1 MATLQA
7 LRNKAGVFIAIFI
20 GLALLAFILT
30 DLLGSNGS
38 MFSNND
44 VIGEIDGQTIKYQDY
59 QNRVDETE
67 TFCKMVQQPAT
78 PEQIRESVWQQIK
91 SEIVMGKACE
101 KAGIDVTG
109 EELLDMVTGSHISPA
124 LMGMFTNPQTGVYD
138 RAAAENFLRNR
149 NNDYQAAFYWNFMEK
164 MLKENRLSAKYMN
177 LINSSI
183 YCTDVQAKVEA
194 EKRAKGVDMAFVS
207 VRYNTIPDST
217 ITVSSSDIKARYEK
231 NKDLYKVQEGRD
243 LEYIS
248 FPIKPTEA
256 DVELT
261 RKSVEELKADF
272 SASDVDAYRFAQN
285 NAETPAAEVF
295 LSQSQLPQVLADFV
309 KTAAV
314 GEVYGPYREGDFFK
328 ISRLVSVTQRPDS
341 VKASHILLREK
352 AALADSL
359 MGVANAS
366 NFAELARKYS
376 EDPGSAING
385 GDLDWFTDGR
395 MVPTFNEA
403 CFTGTK
409 GSIVKVESE
418 YGIHIIYLQDKGVSS
433 TKYSIATVDKSIQ
446 YSTETHRDVFNLA
459 NDFATKVSSKAEFD
473 ALADTMNYVKRFAT
487 SVRSNVQSINNVA
500 SAREVVRWAYK
511 AKVGEV
517 SDIFEC
523 GDEFI
528 IASLVKKQEA
538 GYATLQDVSPM
549 LTRDLLN
556 EKKTAIVNSA
566 IQGKSLAQIAEA
578 YNSKVDSASNVSFAS
593 NTVAGAGI
601 EPNLVAAAVSAEKGK
616 ISEAVKGSNAAYV
629 FEVTNEVVTEADVD
643 AAKAAYNQQFSSLS
657 YMVGDILLDVETE
670 DNRINFY

>member
-7 LRNKAGVFIAIFI
+7 LRTKAGVFIAIFI

-59 QNRVDETE
+59 QSRVDETE
-67 TFCKMVQQPAT
+67 TFYKMVQQPAT

-138 RAAAENFLRNR
+138 RVAAENFLRNR

-261 RKSVEELKADF
+261 RKSIEELKADF
-272 SASDVDAYRFAQN
+272 SAADVDAYRFAQN
-285 NAETPAAEVF
+285 NAETPAVEVF
-295 LSQSQLPQVLADFV
+295 LSQSQLPQILADFV
-309 KTAAV
+309 KTAVV

-366 NFAELARKYS
+366 NFAELARNYS

-403 CFTGTK
+403 CFTGVK

-459 NDFATKVSSKAEFD
+459 NDFATKVSSKADFD

-487 SVRSNVQSINNVA
+487 SVRSNAQSINNVA

-511 AKVGEV
+511 AKIGEV

-528 IASLVKKQEA
+528 IASLVKKQDA
-538 GYATLQDVSPM
+538 GYAILQDVSPM

-643 AAKAAYNQQFSSLS
+643 AAKAAYNQQFSSMS